1 MNVSERVN
9 IATIEVDFSDDSS
22 VFDAVMFILS
32 NSKGGNAYD
41 KNGIRTGG
49 LAVLTTKVRIIKT
62 LMDYA
67 KHLKSDEPSLNG
79 KAKGSLGDAKRFLE
93 NKMNFILNGNGF

>member
-9 IATIEVDFSDDSS
+9 VATINVDFSDDKS

-41 KNGIRTGG
+41 KNGINSGG
-49 LAVLTTKVRIIKT
+49 LAVLTTKVRMIKI
-62 LMDYA
+62 LFDYA
-67 KHLKSDEPSLNG
+67 KHLKSDEIGFNEKTRGFLVMPKVLL
-79 KAKGSLGDAKRFLE
+79 KAK
-93 NKMNFILNGNGF
+93 

>member
-9 IATIEVDFSDDSS
+9 VATIEVDFSDDKS
-22 VFDAVMFILS
+22 VFDAVMFILT

-41 KNGIRTGG
+41 ANGMRSGG
-49 LAVLTTKVRIIKT
+49 SAVLTTKVRIIKT

-67 KHLKSDEPSLNG
+67 KHLNSDDESLNG

-93 NKMNFILNGNGF
+93 NRMKFILNGNTF